1 MNYYWLIS
9 TCFSFFGFRLS
20 LLCAFILSLSLL
32 YLSLCVLLIAS
43 LFPSLHF
50 AFFSLYLSVFPRV
63 SSFLYF
69 VFCSHGAVCL
79 FLCIFPNSL
88 FEYLASFRFFKVM
101 LSCGIRI
108 FYSGPTNNT
117 FAKIVLIIF
126 NILTFSLFELLSVWH
141 GYSAQRTS
149 LQFSRPNSSNDFIE
163 FGCCLW
169 GVVLFRN
176 KN

>member
-32 YLSLCVLLIAS
+32 YLSLCVCLIPS
-43 LFPSLHF
+43 LFPSLYF

-126 NILTFSLFELLSVWH
+126 NIPV
-141 GYSAQRTS
+141 
-149 LQFSRPNSSNDFIE
+149 
-163 FGCCLW
+163 
-169 GVVLFRN
+169 
-176 KN
+176 